1 MKKFTMAAALVLGA
15 SVLGIASSADAYHV
29 RRARV
34 VVAPVGYVAYRAHP
48 WRPFSAAR
56 YIACRKRVAPGRAFS
71 PAYLFMV
78 DDCYLGRPW

>member
-56 YIACRKRVAPGRAFS
+56 YIACRKAVTPGRAFS
-71 PAYLFMV
+71 PAFLFMV
-78 DDCYLGRPW
+78 DACYLGLPW